1 MRKSKSTAVLAAVFS
16 AAINMNGCTYGPS
29 PDYEFMD
36 KGTTAVSVVSEAEK
50 DVSAEVSSDIS
61 ADEAQETSEQ

>member
-16 AAINMNGCTYGPS
+16 AAMNMNGCTYGPS

-36 KGTTAVSVVSEAEK
+36 KGTTAVSVVSENDEE
-50 DVSAEVSSDIS
+50 VSAGVSSDFS
-61 ADEAQETSEQ
+61 EDETQETSEQ